1 MPPIESSRR
10 DPQKIYWVKSFTSG
24 QKFRSGA
31 SQFIYF
37 SSFQMQMILAL
48 SRESE
53 PSWSLIKLGF
63 ISSLKPMKKSE
74 KESDKKIDLLSI

>member
-1 MPPIESSRR
+1 MPGVYLNLEFSRL
-10 DPQKIYWVKSFTSG
+10 
-24 QKFRSGA
+24 
-31 SQFIYF
+31 
-37 SSFQMQMILAL
+37 SFQMQMILAL
-48 SRESE
+48 SRESD